1 MRTANQVDPLTRQP
15 EAGVGDGSMSPM
27 DPPEA
32 YAPPGLDRVALTEMH
47 PFLRQLGE
55 EHALLS
61 EELSVVEAAILSVQ
75 KSGFTK
81 QVEGTLLGF
90 CQVLDRDFIPHSRQE
105 EVVLFPLLHERLIAD
120 GEHSKGRA
128 PTTAVDVMQDD
139 HLKIIQ
145 LAAVIVNFL
154 RLGPHLP
161 DASSTLVV
169 QEAALRHAQSLVE
182 LLRLHMFREDNIVFC
197 SAHRLIS
204 AQELDR
210 MQSGGRAVSQA
221 RQ

>member
-32 YAPPGLDRVALTEMH
+32 YAPPGLDRVAPSEMH
-47 PFLRQLGE
+47 PFLRQLCE
-55 EHALLS
+55 EHALLC
-61 EELSVVEAAILSVQ
+61 EELRVVEEAILSAQ
-75 KSGFTK
+75 KTGFTK
-81 QVEGTLLGF
+81 KVESTLLGF
-90 CQVLDRDFIPHSRQE
+90 CQVLGRDFIPHSRQE
-105 EVVLFPLLHERLIAD
+105 EVILFPVLHQRLIAD

-139 HLKIIQ
+139 HLKVIQ

-154 RLGPHLP
+154 RLGRHLP
-161 DASSTLVV
+161 DESSTLVV
-169 QEAALRHAQSLVE
+169 RDAALRHAKSLVE
-182 LLRLHMFREDNIVFC
+182 LLRLHVFREDNIVFC

-210 MQSGGRAVSQA
+210 MQSGGKAVSPA

>member
-1 MRTANQVDPLTRQP
+1 
-15 EAGVGDGSMSPM
+15 M

-32 YAPPGLDRVALTEMH
+32 YAPPSLDRVALTEMH
-47 PFLRQLGE
+47 PFLRKLCE

-61 EELSVVEAAILSVQ
+61 AELSVVEEAILSVQ
-75 KSGFTK
+75 KAGFTE
-81 QVEGTLLGF
+81 QVESTLLEF

-105 EVVLFPLLHERLIAD
+105 EVTLFPLLHERLIAD
-120 GEHSKGRA
+120 GEHGKGRV

-139 HLKIIQ
+139 HLKVIQ

-154 RLGPHLP
+154 RLGPRLP
-161 DASSTLVV
+161 DESSTLVV
-169 QEAALRHAQSLVE
+169 QDAALRHAKSLVE
-182 LLRLHMFREDNIVFC
+182 LLRLHIFREDNIVFC

-204 AQELDR
+204 AQELNR

-221 RQ
+221 RK